1 MTGRGSFSYNRSLFD
16 SATNMKIDP
25 ANQHVKL
32 SEAAL
37 SFLSSMP
44 PKDQKQMQQE
54 VNRFIL
60 WYGREQ
66 DITKITVNEVAKYAE
81 AVMASDAEAQKKLA
95 PVRAFLIYA
104 KKNGLV
110 KTSLAPHL
118 GSRKASPKA
127 SKNAKNDNNK
137 QEKVVMTQ
145 VAYDR
150 LTAEVEELKKE
161 RPRMA
166 EEIHRAAADK
176 DFRENAPLAAAKERQ
191 GHVEGRIRELE
202 TTLGAAAVLAA
213 KTEKARRARINCS
226 ILLCDLA
233 SGAKV
238 TYTLVGPREI
248 APLEG
253 KISVLSPVGKA
264 LVNHQE
270 GETVEVSAP
279 SGKLTYRIER
289 IASL

>member
-1 MTGRGSFSYNRSLFD
+1 
-16 SATNMKIDP
+16 MKTDP
-25 ANQHVKL
+25 ANRHVKL

-44 PKDQKQMQQE
+44 PEDQKQMQQE

-81 AVMASDAEAQKKLA
+81 AVMASDAEAQTKLA
-95 PVRAFLIYA
+95 PVRAFLMYA

-127 SKNAKNDNNK
+127 GKNAKKDNK
-137 QEKVVMTQ
+137 QDSVVMTQ

-150 LTAEVEELKKE
+150 LTAELDELKKE

-176 DFRENAPLAAAKERQ
+176 DFRENAPLEAAKERQ

-202 TTLGAAAVLAA
+202 TTLGAAAVLEE

-226 ILLCDLA
+226 LLLCDLA
-233 SGAKV
+233 SGVKV

-253 KISVLSPVGKA
+253 KISVLSPIGKA